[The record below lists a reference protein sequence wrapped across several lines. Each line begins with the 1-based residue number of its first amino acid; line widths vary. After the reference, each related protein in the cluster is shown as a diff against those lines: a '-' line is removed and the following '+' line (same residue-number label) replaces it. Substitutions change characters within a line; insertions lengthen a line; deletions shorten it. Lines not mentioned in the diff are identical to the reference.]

1 MWKINEFNTEKG
13 KNEILDFLNYNL
25 KRDVSNDFKLNQIK
39 RKNIFE
45 KIKEKWF

>member
-13 KNEILDFLNYNL
+13 KNEILDFLNYNF
-25 KRDVSNDFKLNQIK
+25 KRDVSNDFKINQIK